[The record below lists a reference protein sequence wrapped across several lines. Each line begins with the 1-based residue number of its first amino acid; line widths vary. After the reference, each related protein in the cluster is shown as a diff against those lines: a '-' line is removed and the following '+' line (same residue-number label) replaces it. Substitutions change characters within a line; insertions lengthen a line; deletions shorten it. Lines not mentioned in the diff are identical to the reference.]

1 MSDYLQVITT
11 TEKKHDAEAIAR
23 MLVEKRLA
31 ACVQI
36 VGPVT
41 SVYRWQGQIETAEE
55 FQVIAKSR
63 RELFARIEQAI
74 GEAHPYDVPEI
85 LAVPVDD
92 GSRAYLAW
100 LDGEVG
106 QP

>member
-11 TEKKHDAEAIAR
+11 TEKKDDAEAIAR
-23 MLVEKRLA
+23 MLVERRLA

-41 SVYRWQGQIETAEE
+41 SVYRWQGRIETAEE

-63 RELFARIEQAI
+63 RELFARIEQTI
-74 GEAHPYDVPEI
+74 TGAHPYDVPEI
-85 LAVPVDD
+85 LAVPVAD

-100 LDGEVG
+100 VDGELD

>member
-11 TEKKHDAEAIAR
+11 TEKKDDAEAIAR
-23 MLVEKRLA
+23 MLVERRLA

-41 SVYRWQGQIETAEE
+41 SVYRWQGRIETAEE

-74 GEAHPYDVPEI
+74 TGAHPYDVPEI
-85 LAVPVDD
+85 LAVPVAD

-100 LDGEVG
+100 VDGELD

>member
-1 MSDYLQVITT
+1 MSDVIQVITT
-11 TEKKHDAEAIAR
+11 TEKRGDAEAIAR
-23 MLVEKRLA
+23 LLIERRLA

-41 SVYRWQGQIETAEE
+41 SVYRWQGQVETAEE

-63 RELFARIEQAI
+63 RELFAQIEGAI
-74 GEAHPYDVPEI
+74 SGAHPYDVPEI
-85 LAVPVDD
+85 LAVPVSE

-100 LDGEVG
+100 LDEEVARR
-106 QP
+106 